1 MAKDEEVIVEIIGM
15 GPVSTTSLEPGRGR
29 GGQDA
34 GGRGRGGQ
42 Q

>member
-1 MAKDEEVIVEIIGM
+1 VIVEIIGM

-29 GGQDA
+29 GAGGGQDQ
-34 GGRGRGGQ
+34 GRGRGGQ